1 MAKFVKTILFLLFAV
16 TLYVVMGNFFIK
28 NEVKAYTVAIKEEI
42 QEYENIG
49 IPQSPCW
56 PEAEIATGLQ
66 SQQVSMSRIQR
77 MHMME
82 YSLSLKNIMQCVAD
96 RDASLFQHQGRIYST
111 TTSCYC
117 NPVSNYYVFALRH
130 III

>member
-16 TLYVVMGNFFIK
+16 TLYVVMGNFFIE

-111 TTSCYC
+111 TTSYYC